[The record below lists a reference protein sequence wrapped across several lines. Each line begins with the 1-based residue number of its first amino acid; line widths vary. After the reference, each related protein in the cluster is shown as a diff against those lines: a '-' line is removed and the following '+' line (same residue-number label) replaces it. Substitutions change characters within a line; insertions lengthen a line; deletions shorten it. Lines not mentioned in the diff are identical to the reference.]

1 MNEHGVFTSLLITT
15 RFISTWRISK
25 TIQHFIGT
33 TGVMT
38 HVSDRIDFKQT
49 YSQQIFSISLFSW
62 IEDKV
67 YLNKIN

>member
-25 TIQHFIGT
+25 IIGT